1 MKQKMV
7 VKVSM
12 PCKRSRSRAM
22 ALAARADGVISV
34 AITGDARDK
43 LEVVGDG
50 VDPVCLVSC
59 LRRKVGHAEILQV
72 EEVKDKKPE
81 EKKPEEPKP
90 PQPMVVHP
98 PPHGYYSYHHHH
110 PPPPMVVCEE
120 PSSCPIM

>member
-1 MKQKMV
+1 MV

-12 PCKRSRSRAM
+12 PCERSRSRAM

-110 PPPPMVVCEE
+110 LPPPMVACEE
-120 PSSCPIM
+120 PSSCSIM

>member
-1 MKQKMV
+1 V
-7 VKVSM
+7 LTVLFVS
-12 PCKRSRSRAM
+12 A
-22 ALAARADGVISV
+22 GVISV

-110 PPPPMVVCEE
+110 PPPPMVACEE
-120 PSSCPIM
+120 PSSCSIM

>member
-1 MKQKMV
+1 MV
-7 VKVSM
+7 VSVLTVLFAS
-12 PCKRSRSRAM
+12 A
-22 ALAARADGVISV
+22 GVISV

-59 LRRKVGHAEILQV
+59 LRRKVGCAEILQV

-81 EKKPEEPKP
+81 EKKKPEEPKP

-98 PPHGYYSYHHHH
+98 PPHGYYYHHH